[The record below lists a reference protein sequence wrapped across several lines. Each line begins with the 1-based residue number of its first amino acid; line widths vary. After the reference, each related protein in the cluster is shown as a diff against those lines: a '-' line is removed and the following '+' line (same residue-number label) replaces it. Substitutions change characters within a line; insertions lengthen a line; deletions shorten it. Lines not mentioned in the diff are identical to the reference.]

1 MSDWNE
7 LTGFLPQSPLGL
19 ALLVVAAIV
28 LMYLGRPQ
36 AHAVI
41 RALSQ
46 IGTNALRLAA
56 DQVVA
61 AQERLMRRNR
71 EVLIEQG
78 REATERMI
86 EREFERVNTVVTRD
100 LGGYPALHRKLSDQI
115 VQIDED
121 YRKSTESPPQPPEW
135 VRAVEIISGIPS
147 NGDPVVGKILGDIH
161 KALSSA
167 QKEALT
173 EYRKSSHERHRLLQK
188 MLPFWRRL
196 DRTLTRVDGTIR
208 GLEERSQVIDRQMES
223 YEQIR
228 AGSDDAVRTLSAS
241 TMTVFFSALLVLLIA
256 LAGAFINFHLI
267 ALPMSEMVGGNSA
280 VGPMKISDVAAMVII
295 SMELAMGLFLMESLR
310 ITRLFPV
317 IGAMDDVMRRRL
329 VWISFIILTT
339 LACVESS
346 LAYMRDLLAA
356 DREALAQ
363 SLAGVEAVRT
373 EFRWIP
379 SIGQMVMGF
388 VLPFALTFVAIP
400 LESFIQS
407 SRTVGG
413 NLLAL
418 AMRGFAG
425 LLRVIGGFVDNAGTL
440 LVHLYDFLIIL
451 PLRVELF
458 VRQRR
463 EESPR
468 TSQVSHDH
476 LKHLK
481 A

>member
-1 MSDWNE
+1 
-7 LTGFLPQSPLGL
+7 
-19 ALLVVAAIV
+19 
-28 LMYLGRPQ
+28 
-36 AHAVI
+36 
-41 RALSQ
+41 
-46 IGTNALRLAA
+46 
-56 DQVVA
+56 
-61 AQERLMRRNR
+61 
-71 EVLIEQG
+71 
-78 REATERMI
+78 
-86 EREFERVNTVVTRD
+86 
-100 LGGYPALHRKLSDQI
+100 
-115 VQIDED
+115 
-121 YRKSTESPPQPPEW
+121 
-135 VRAVEIISGIPS
+135 
-147 NGDPVVGKILGDIH
+147 
-161 KALSSA
+161 
-167 QKEALT
+167 
-173 EYRKSSHERHRLLQK
+173 
-188 MLPFWRRL
+188 
-196 DRTLTRVDGTIR
+196 
-208 GLEERSQVIDRQMES
+208 
-223 YEQIR
+223 
-228 AGSDDAVRTLSAS
+228 
-241 TMTVFFSALLVLLIA
+241 
-256 LAGAFINFHLI
+256 
-267 ALPMSEMVGGNSA
+267 
-280 VGPMKISDVAAMVII
+280 
-295 SMELAMGLFLMESLR
+295 MESLR

-329 VWISFIILTT
+329 VWISFVILTT

-425 LLRVIGGFVDNAGTL
+425 LLRVISGFVDNAGTL

-451 PLRVELF
+451 PLRVEQF
-458 VRQRR
+458 IRQRR
-463 EESPR
+463 EDSPR
-468 TSQVSHDH
+468 SSQVSHDH